1 MIYGRAVALPGR
13 CGSDIMGFW
22 EDKNVLVTGADG
34 FIGSWLAKRLVDEGA
49 SVITIARDLKKD
61 ANFKLMGIK
70 ERMTIVQA
78 DLAEYEK
85 VQRAINQFSID
96 TCFHLAAQA
105 IVQFA
110 NHSPLSTFESNIKGT
125 WNVLEACRNS
135 KNIERIVVASS
146 DKAYGSQE
154 KLPYTEDSPLLGLY
168 PYDAS
173 KACADIL
180 ARSYYHT
187 YGLPAAIT
195 RNANTYGGGDLN
207 FSRLVPDA
215 IRCVLKK
222 KQFVIRSDGTYKR
235 DYMYVKDAIDGYL
248 TLAQNLDR
256 KGVKGEAFNF
266 GTGKPV
272 SVLELFEKISQIS
285 GNRIKPKILDEA
297 KHEIRDQ
304 YLSIKKVRKTF
315 GWKSKYTIETGLKET
330 IEWYRNYL
338 KK

>member
-1 MIYGRAVALPGR
+1 
-13 CGSDIMGFW
+13 
-22 EDKNVLVTGADG
+22 
-34 FIGSWLAKRLVDEGA
+34 
-49 SVITIARDLKKD
+49 LKKD

-70 ERMTIVQA
+70 ERMTIIQA
-78 DLAEYEK
+78 DLVEYEK

-215 IRCVLKK
+215 IRCVLRK

-235 DYMYVKDAIDGYL
+235 DYMYVKDAVDGYL
-248 TLAQNLDR
+248 TVAENMQKKD
-256 KGVKGEAFNF
+256 VKGEAFNF

-272 SVLELFEKISQIS
+272 SVLELFEQISRIS
-285 GNRIKPKILDEA
+285 GNKIKPKILGEA

-315 GWKSKYTIETGLKET
+315 GWKPKYIIETGLKET

>member
-1 MIYGRAVALPGR
+1 VVTLPGR
-13 CGSDIMGFW
+13 YGSDVMGFW
-22 EDKNVLVTGADG
+22 EDRNVLVTGADG
-34 FIGSWLAKRLVDEGA
+34 FIGSWLAKRLVDEKA
-49 SVITIARDLKKD
+49 NVITVARDLKKD

-78 DLAEYEK
+78 DLVEYEK
-85 VQRAINQFSID
+85 VHRAINQFSID

-154 KLPYTEDSPLLGLY
+154 KLPYTENSPLLGLY

-215 IRCVLKK
+215 IRCVLRK

-235 DYMYVKDAIDGYL
+235 DYMYVKDAVDGYL

-256 KGVKGEAFNF
+256 KGVNGEAFNF

-272 SVLELFEKISQIS
+272 SVLELFEKISRIS
-285 GNRIKPKILDEA
+285 GNKIKPKILGEA
-297 KHEIRDQ
+297 KNEIRDQ
-304 YLSIKKVRKTF
+304 YLSIEKVRKTF
-315 GWKSKYTIETGLKET
+315 GWKPKYTIETGLKET

-338 KK
+338 K